1 MIHMIHACFGSTAQ
15 VNIVDA
21 PDTLPH
27 VLKKQWYIPTSC
39 PCRLFIKIFF
49 AKLISVLTKIY

>member
-1 MIHMIHACFGSTAQ
+1 MIHMIHACFGSIAQ

-27 VLKKQWYIPTSC
+27 MCPKNNGTS
-39 PCRLFIKIFF
+39 RLIVHVDY
-49 AKLISVLTKIY
+49 S